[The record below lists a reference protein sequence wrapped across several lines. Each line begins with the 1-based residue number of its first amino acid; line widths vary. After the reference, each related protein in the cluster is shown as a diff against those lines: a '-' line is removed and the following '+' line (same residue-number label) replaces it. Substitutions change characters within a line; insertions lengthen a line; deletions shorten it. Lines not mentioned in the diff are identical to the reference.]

1 MIGDKGKEARVHH
14 VFERVA
20 ENYDQMNTVISFQQH
35 KRWRKD
41 TMKRMQVQAGNDILD
56 VCCGTGDW
64 TLALAEAT
72 GSTGNVIGI
81 DFSEN
86 MLAAA
91 KKKAAEQKTKIEW
104 MQGNAMALPFA
115 DNTFDIVTIGFGL
128 RNVPDLVTVLKEMQR
143 VVKPGGKVVCLE
155 TSQPTL
161 IGWRQLYYAYFRFI
175 MPLLGKL
182 FAKSYQEYS
191 WLQESARDFPGK
203 EELSHY
209 FQSAGLTNI
218 VVKSYSGGT
227 VAMHLGYKPTN

>member
-1 MIGDKGKEARVHH
+1 MISL
-14 VFERVA
+14 
-20 ENYDQMNTVISFQQH
+20 MS
-35 KRWRKD
+35 
-41 TMKRMQVQAGNDILD
+41 
-56 VCCGTGDW
+56 
-64 TLALAEAT
+64 
-72 GSTGNVIGI
+72 
-81 DFSEN
+81 
-86 MLAAA
+86 AAA

-104 MQGNAMALPFA
+104 MQGNAMALPFV
-115 DNTFDIVTIGFGL
+115 DNTFDAVTIGFGL

-161 IGWRQLYYAYFRFI
+161 IGWRHLYYAYFRFI

-191 WLQESARDFPGK
+191 WLQESARSFPGK
-203 EELSHY
+203 EELARY

-227 VAMHLGYKPTN
+227 VAMHLGYKSTN

>member
-1 MIGDKGKEARVHH
+1 M
-14 VFERVA
+14 
-20 ENYDQMNTVISFQQH
+20 
-35 KRWRKD
+35 
-41 TMKRMQVQAGNDILD
+41 
-56 VCCGTGDW
+56 
-64 TLALAEAT
+64 ALAEAT

-81 DFSEN
+81 DFSGEYVGCG
-86 MLAAA
+86 
-91 KKKAAEQKTKIEW
+91 KEKAAEQKTKIEW

-115 DNTFDIVTIGFGL
+115 DNTFDVVTIGFGL

-143 VVKPGGKVVCLE
+143 VVKPSGKVVCLE